1 MRLLK
6 SVLAALLVA
15 AVVPAAAESPEVNV
29 AQQYGVSF
37 LPLMV
42 MERDK
47 LVEKHAK
54 AAGLGDVKVTWV
66 KVAGPSVMND
76 GVVSGALQFIA
87 VGAPSLIT
95 LWDKTKDN
103 VGVKGVAAMTTYPLY
118 LNVRNPNIKSIKDF
132 SDKDKIVVPSVKVST
147 QAILLQMEAA
157 KAFGDANYARLDPW
171 TVGLSHPD
179 GLLAIINGT
188 GGVDAHFTSSPFHEQ
203 EMKVQGIRTLM
214 TSYDILGG
222 PATAL
227 VIAASTKYR
236 EANPKTYKAFFD
248 ALQEAIDTINKDKRA
263 AAKVYLEQAKDTK
276 DSVDDIYAMISAPDY
291 AYTLA
296 PQKVYKTAEFMN
308 KIGTVKSKPASW
320 KDLFFSEVHNLPGD

>member
-1 MRLLK
+1 MRLFT
-6 SVLAALLVA
+6 SVLAALLLA

-54 AAGLGDVKVTWV
+54 AAGLGDVRVTWV

-95 LWDKTKDN
+95 LWDKTRDN

-118 LNVRNPNIKSIKDF
+118 LNVRNPNIKSINDF
-132 SDKDKIVVPSVKVST
+132 SERDKIVVPSVKVST

-157 KAFGDANYARLDPW
+157 KAFGDANYARFDPW

-179 GLLAIINGT
+179 GLLAITNGT

-236 EANPKTYKAFFD
+236 EANPKTYRAFVD

-276 DSVDDIYAMISAPDY
+276 DSVDDIYAMISAPGY

-308 KIGTVKSKPASW
+308 KIGTVKSKPGSW
-320 KDLFFSEVHNLPGD
+320 KDLFFPEVHNLPGD

>member
-1 MRLLK
+1 MSLRKGLFIVL
-6 SVLAALLVA
+6 LAALAL
-15 AVVPAAAESPEVNV
+15 PAAAESPEVNV

-54 AAGLGDVKVTWV
+54 AAGLGDVKVSWV

-95 LWDKTKDN
+95 LWDKTKDS
-103 VGVKGVAAMTTYPLY
+103 VGVKGVSAMTTYPLY
-118 LNVRNPNIKSIKDF
+118 LNVRNPAIKSIKDF
-132 SDKDKIVVPSVKVST
+132 SDKDKIAVPSIKVST

-179 GLLAIINGT
+179 GLLAITNNG

-203 EMKVQGIRTLM
+203 EMKVPGIRLLM

-222 PATAL
+222 PATAV
-227 VIAASTKYR
+227 VIAASTRYR
-236 EANPKTYKAFFD
+236 DANPKTYHAFFD
-248 ALQEAIDTINKDKRA
+248 ALKEAIDTINKDKRA

-276 DSVDDIYAMISAPDY
+276 DSVDDIYSMISAPDY
-291 AYTLA
+291 AYTLM

-308 KIGTVKSKPASW
+308 KIGTIKSKPASW
-320 KDLFFSEVHNLPGD
+320 KELFFPEVHRLQGD